1 MNNITICG
9 NITRDP
15 EMRTTST
22 GKPMVGFGVADNRNK
37 EKTIF
42 FDCTAFD
49 DVAQRIMRFFKKG
62 KPIFL
67 SGTLDTREY
76 TSRDGQQKTALQVTV
91 TSWDFVSVGGGNREN
106 GDGAGGGGGYR
117 AQPAAQGGRS
127 DEQAPFSDNDV
138 PPNFDDIP
146 DITDPFADQ

>member
-22 GKPMVGFGVADNRNK
+22 GKAMVVFGVADNRNK
-37 EKTIF
+37 DKTIF
-42 FDCTAFD
+42 FECTAFD

-67 SGTLDTREY
+67 SGPLDAREY
-76 TSRDGQQKTALQVTV
+76 TSRDGQPKTALQVTV
-91 TSWDFVSVGGGNREN
+91 NSWDFVSVGGGGPREG
-106 GDGAGGGGGYR
+106 GDGGSGGGYR
-117 AQPAAQGGRS
+117 AQPASNGRS
-127 DEQAPFSDNDV
+127 EEPAPFSDSDV